1 MIGTKN
7 RHIYEKKVEKPEYF
21 KSHSFPILVIRI
33 TNAIPNNPSHTVMK
47 EIITLLFCRLFFLHM
62 EIKFPYIRTATCTLQ
77 TFLAILRYLT
87 EKKMNHL
94 VNSKS
99 LIKPK
104 TFLVFS
110 K

>member
-47 EIITLLFCRLFFLHM
+47 EIITLPFCRLFFFTYGNKIPLH
-62 EIKFPYIRTATCTLQ
+62 
-77 TFLAILRYLT
+77 
-87 EKKMNHL
+87 
-94 VNSKS
+94 
-99 LIKPK
+99 
-104 TFLVFS
+104 
-110 K
+110 